1 MTALPVQPQP
11 SPAPDASQ
19 LVLGVQARAE
29 GLFGDAASAQALGRL
44 SRALADGGGRA
55 KADDRK
61 LREKLK
67 AALARVRQGDFA
79 GGARSA
85 LEALK
90 TDERSFLAWH
100 ILAICQEKSGQ
111 FGPAILAY
119 EAALKLA
126 PQDTD
131 IAHDLARLAERMG
144 EAEIAEKL
152 LTRYL
157 AAHPGHVE
165 ATNNLACVYR
175 DQRRYGEAVDL
186 LKALLGIEQTSAVLW
201 NTLGTVLSDQGE
213 ARQAMVFFEEALRL
227 EPRFVKARY
236 NRGNA
241 RQILGDRD
249 GALEDLT
256 QALKGAE
263 PGYERA
269 MMTMARGMQL
279 MAAGRL
285 AEGYADYEARLDPA
299 MPDAPRF
306 ATPVPRWRPDEPLEG
321 RRLLVTG
328 EQGLADEMLFGSLL
342 PDLVEALGPTGRLFV
357 AVESR
362 LVPMFQRALP
372 TAIVGGHRSVKHQGR
387 LHRLFP
393 FLDQLDGEGPDCWAP
408 MGSLMTALRPT
419 IDRFPARPGY
429 LPADP
434 VRVARWRDELSAL
447 GPGLKVGLHWKS
459 LVMKG
464 ARVRYFSSFERWRPV
479 LTTPGCRMI
488 NLQCGD
494 VADDLAE
501 AQAAGVDIWT
511 PPINLKDDLED
522 VAALSVAV
530 DLVVGPGVAGT
541 NLAAATGAR
550 TWMIHAP
557 DDWHRLGTEG
567 YPFYPGMRFIPLEG
581 FDGWP
586 VALAKV
592 REDLEAAAARG
603 GFD

>member
-1 MTALPVQPQP
+1 MTALPVQPLQP
-11 SPAPDASQ
+11 AASDAAQ
-19 LVLGVQARAE
+19 LALGVQARAE

-126 PQDTD
+126 PQETD

-152 LTRYL
+152 LSRYL

-175 DQRRYGEAVDL
+175 DQRRYGEAIDL

-227 EPRFVKARY
+227 EPGFVKARY

-306 ATPVPRWRPDEPLEG
+306 ATALPRWRAGEPLEG

-328 EQGLADEMLFGSLL
+328 EQGLGDEMVFGSLL
-342 PDLVEALGPTGRLFV
+342 PDLIQALGSEGRLFV
-357 AVESR
+357 AVEPR
-362 LVPMFQRALP
+362 LVSLFRRALP
-372 TAIVGGHRSVKHQGR
+372 TAVVGGHRSVKHQGR

-393 FLDQLDGEGPDCWAP
+393 FLDGLEGDGPEAWVP
-408 MGSLMTALRPT
+408 MGSLMAELRPS
-419 IDRFPARPGY
+419 IGDFARPPGY

-434 VRVARWRDELSAL
+434 VRVARWRDELAAL
-447 GPGLKVGLHWKS
+447 GPGLKIGLHWKS

-494 VADDLAE
+494 VAEDLAE
-501 AQAAGVDIWT
+501 AKAAGVEIWT

-522 VAALSVAV
+522 IAALSVAL
-530 DLVVGPGVAGT
+530 DLVVGPSVAGV

-550 TWMIHAP
+550 AWMIHAP
-557 DDWHRLGTEG
+557 DDWHLLGTES
-567 YPFYPGMRFIPLEG
+567 YPFYPGLRFTKLKG

-586 VALAKV
+586 EALEQV
-592 REDLEAAAARG
+592 RADLETAVARG